1 VLATPSV
8 RLLWVS
14 AALSGAVAVACLND
28 PVTPNPSPTP
38 TPIGA
43 TCTPASEG
51 YVAATPL
58 EAPRFSLPVGCDVL
72 VDPATVAVFR
82 RQVIEIVDPE
92 QLRAA
97 CHLGGA
103 DAGVPVALDAGA
115 AREIDFAAYKLLVVR
130 VPETQNFRWI
140 VTRGREVVIGEST
153 TVCAGIRADAVRY
166 ARLVPRTSSVSFHLC
181 RPAEC
186 GDDE

>member
-1 VLATPSV
+1 MASRALQLGLVAAAASATLAV
-8 RLLWVS
+8 
-14 AALSGAVAVACLND
+14 GCLND
-28 PVTPNPSPTP
+28 PITPTPSPTP

-51 YVAATPL
+51 YGAAAPL
-58 EAPRFSLPVGCDVL
+58 EVPRFSLPAGCDVL

-82 RQVIEIVDPE
+82 RQVVEVLDAA

-103 DAGVPVALDAGA
+103 DAGVPAALDAGA
-115 AREIDFAAYKLLVVR
+115 APEIDFTQYKLLVVR
-130 VPETQNFRWI
+130 VPETQNFRWA
-140 VTRGREVVIGEST
+140 VARGREVVIGEST
-153 TVCAGIRADAVRY
+153 TVCTGIRADAVRY

-181 RPAEC
+181 KPAEC
-186 GDDE
+186 TDDE

>member
-1 VLATPSV
+1 MATISE
-8 RLLWVS
+8 RILLVS
-14 AALSGAVAVACLND
+14 AALTGVVAVACLND

-51 YVAATPL
+51 YASTTPL
-58 EAPRFSLPVGCDVL
+58 EAPRFSLPAGCDVL

-82 RQVIEIVDPE
+82 RQVVEIVDAD

-103 DAGVPVALDAGA
+103 DGGVPGALDAGA
-115 AREIDFAAYKLLVVR
+115 APEIDFAAYKLLVVR
-130 VPETQNFRWI
+130 VPETQNFRWA
-140 VTRGREVVIGEST
+140 VRRGREVIIGEST

-181 RPAEC
+181 KPADC
-186 GDDE
+186 SDDE